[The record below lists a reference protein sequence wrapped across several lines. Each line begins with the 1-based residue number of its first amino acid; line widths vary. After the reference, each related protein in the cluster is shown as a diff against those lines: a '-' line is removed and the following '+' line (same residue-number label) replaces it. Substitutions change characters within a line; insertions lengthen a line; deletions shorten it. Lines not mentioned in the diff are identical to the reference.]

1 VKGLTLRWLGIATT
15 AAIALPLLGLGASK
29 AETIDGLAE
38 PDEAAAAAESAPSE
52 TPETAPKKAEPLDHC
67 MQRFLTPLAET
78 AGMEPPTTAG
88 AEWDE
93 PLKAVLAQL
102 GGGNECT
109 TRFESVIATLADPI
123 DSGFGYT
130 FDTTLQAL
138 RLGVERDLGEQDGR
152 FYRDRRWLPW
162 DDREGSAEK
171 AAESEECRHT
181 MPGVV
186 LFRGGDALRR
196 RILVLMLVGETPTTG
211 LHVTSMMKALAISER
226 ITDIGKG
233 CLASQKQ
240 TDTRVVG
247 PTFSGSAQSLRSSL
261 ERYAELSPAW
271 SRKVE
276 VTTGSASGSSLK
288 RTLTQSVLNPGSK
301 ATPIEVEFASTT
313 AAESTVQCAY
323 LRFLHYTLG
332 YGSKDQAALPGVALL
347 HESGTEFGAS
357 VSAGAGDCPFKPS
370 LDVAFPARISDLR
383 DAYEDMDKKDV
394 ENAEQAAIARRTSL
408 EVSLRER
415 RRALTVESEAS
426 PKTTFAQDVALG
438 NVLGAISRSSVR
450 HVGVQATDVA
460 DAIFLSRRIRDIAP
474 DVRLAFFAS
483 DVLLTHSAF
492 RRDLN
497 GSLVITP
504 YPFLG
509 STDIAGYFD
518 RGDPR
523 QHQGFEN
530 GASLGI
536 FNAML
541 AARGAKVDQLVE
553 YTYTA
558 EVPAL
563 PIWVTAVASGSLIP
577 ISLSPN
583 QDKDDIVFPGKS
595 RLRLDIGSLLPD
607 EEEAAKRPAWKK
619 MRDAQLKL
627 DEAARVPRF
636 WHFVYLMLAL
646 LFVIDRLVQR
656 NGLARLSPVTIP
668 GRLGRKEDRDA
679 DLAIIRTKWRLYAAM
694 RTYVLAF
701 GLGYM
706 GLIYFLAFF
715 TYWQH
720 GSLSVIGTIVVGLV
734 VTSAIV
740 CAIQDARA
748 FAVDYTALGRSVG
761 SFSPTVWLS
770 QKLLSIRSRRLK
782 LTSSQNVPHSDEQS
796 IDSAMEE
803 DPVRMDR
810 WDRISLPFGFA
821 RPEGRIPAARTSF
834 AQVRLLANVALIV
847 ALLFTI
853 GQFWVIFEEVQL
865 RFSQSHPIPRTTLL
879 ALRSLPILNT
889 VSPSAPTLWCV
900 LAIYLWSVGRMAR
913 LRLASA
919 LSRISPEDGV
929 ADLVSTPIR
938 VILYPAHGYGR
949 KADESFTRVERRA
962 LNAVVRPVTGPNYF
976 LALLAIVIVP
986 VVLFTL
992 KPPSTLERPLTTLLL
1007 VGGLA
1012 LTVVLIGNTLIQLV
1026 QHWLALEMLLK
1037 RTFQHRIGR
1046 SFDRAATFVRDSFHH
1061 QVSRAPQDLLR
1072 LSGCAQLFDQLV
1084 RTGKALGSGAI
1095 ASDER
1100 SELARRN
1107 ASLQIAKSEALSA
1120 STLSDVHTASAFE
1133 AALGQAVLESA
1144 RDAMRLLYGAWGGH
1158 LERQPPKEGEPA
1170 DVPELGNID
1179 PAERGED
1186 ALGAEAG
1193 RYTPAEF
1200 KWLRSVEAY
1209 VASVVAL
1216 LIRRHVRQFQTF
1228 MYTLTCCGLLLLAA
1242 VSSYPFEPHRLLMT
1256 ALWVIIGSI
1265 IVVGLFVYVELDR
1278 NALISRLSGTEAGHM
1293 TLDGALALRVFA
1305 WVVVPLLGVAAAQ
1318 YPDLANTLFGAV
1330 EPFARALR

>member
-1 VKGLTLRWLGIATT
+1 MRGTRRAWVGVVAA
-15 AAIALPLLGLGASK
+15 AAIALPLLGLGSSK
-29 AETIDGLAE
+29 AEPIDGLAE
-38 PDEAAAAAESAPSE
+38 SDERAEAAPAAPAAKAE
-52 TPETAPKKAEPLDHC
+52 AEPLDYC
-67 MQRFLTPLAET
+67 MQRLLTPLAET
-78 AGMEPPTTAG
+78 AGIQPPTLA
-88 AEWDE
+88 AEEWDA
-93 PLKAVLAQL
+93 PLKEVLAEL

-109 TRFESVIATLADPI
+109 TRFESVIATVADPI

-171 AAESEECRHT
+171 AAESEECRHV

-186 LFRGGDALRR
+186 LFRGGDSLRR
-196 RILVLMLVGETPTTG
+196 RILVLLLVGETPTTG
-211 LHVTSMMKALAISER
+211 LHVTAMMKALAISHR

-233 CLASQKQ
+233 CLTSQKQ
-240 TDTRVVG
+240 TDTRIVG
-247 PTFSGSAQSLRSSL
+247 PSFSGSAQSLRSAL
-261 ERYAELSPAW
+261 ERYAEQSPGW
-271 SRKVE
+271 SRKIE
-276 VTTGSASGSSLK
+276 VTTGSASGSALK

-301 ATPIEVEFASTT
+301 ATPIEVSFSSTT
-313 AAESTVQCAY
+313 AAESTVQCTY

-332 YGSKDQAALPGVALL
+332 YGSRDGSPRTELPGVALL

-357 VSAGAGDCPFKPS
+357 LAGGTADCPFSPS
-370 LDVAFPARISDLR
+370 LDVSFPARISDLR

-394 ENAEQAAIARRTSL
+394 ENSEQAAIARRTSL
-408 EVSLRER
+408 AVSLRER
-415 RRALTVESEAS
+415 RRALTAESEVS

-438 NVLGAISRSSVR
+438 NVLGAISRSAVR

-509 STDIAGYFD
+509 STDIAGYFPS
-518 RGDPR
+518 RFR

-541 AARGAKVDQLVE
+541 AARGANVEQLVE

-563 PIWVTAVASGSLIP
+563 PIWVTAISNGNLVP

-583 QDKDDIVFPGKS
+583 QDQDDIVFPGKN
-595 RLRLDIGSLLPD
+595 RLRLEIASLLPSD
-607 EEEAAKRPAWKK
+607 EEAAKKPAWQK

-627 DEAARVPRF
+627 DEGARVPRF
-636 WHFVYLMLAL
+636 WHFAYLVLTL
-646 LFVIDRLVQR
+646 LFATDRLLQR
-656 NGLARLSPVTIP
+656 NALGRLSPVTIP

-706 GLIYFLAFF
+706 ALIYFLAFF
-715 TYWQH
+715 TYRMP
-720 GSLSVIGTIVVGLV
+720 GTLSVIATIVVGMV
-734 VTSAIV
+734 VVAAIG
-740 CAIQDARA
+740 CAARDARA
-748 FAVDYTALGRSVG
+748 FAIDYTALGRSVG

-770 QKLLSIRSRRLK
+770 RKMLSVRSRRLK
-782 LTSSQNVPHSDEQS
+782 LTSSQEVPHSDEQS

-847 ALLFTI
+847 ALLFTV
-853 GQFWVIFEEVQL
+853 GQIWVLFEEAQL

-889 VSPSAPTLWCV
+889 VSPSGPTLWCV

-913 LRLASA
+913 LNAASA

-962 LNAVVRPVTGPNYF
+962 LNAVVRPVTGPRYF

-1012 LTVVLIGNTLIQLV
+1012 LIAVLIGNTLIQLV
-1026 QHWLALEMLLK
+1026 QHWLAMEMLLK

-1046 SFDRAATFVRDSFHH
+1046 SFERAASFVRDSFHH
-1061 QVSRAPQDLLR
+1061 QLSRAPQDLLR

-1084 RTGKALGSGAI
+1084 RTGKALGSSAV

-1120 STLSDVHTASAFE
+1120 STLSDAYTASAFE

-1158 LERQPPKEGEPA
+1158 LERPKPKGDEPA
-1170 DVPELGNID
+1170 VVPELGNID

-1186 ALGAEAG
+1186 ALGAEAA

-1200 KWLRSVEAY
+1200 QWLRSVEAY
-1209 VASVVAL
+1209 VATVVAL
-1216 LIRRHVRQFQTF
+1216 LIRRHVRQFQNF

-1242 VSSYPFEPHRLLMT
+1242 ISSYPFEPHRLLIT

-1305 WVVVPLLGVAAAQ
+1305 WVILPLLGVAAAQ